1 MVSLRIVEK
10 RFAIDSILTILIA
23 IDTLIWGFT
32 MSVNIIFYMTLNIIQ
47 PLLL

>member
-1 MVSLRIVEK
+1 MVSLRIVET
-10 RFAIDSILTILIA
+10 RFVIDCILTILIA
-23 IDTLIWGFT
+23 IDTLIWGFA